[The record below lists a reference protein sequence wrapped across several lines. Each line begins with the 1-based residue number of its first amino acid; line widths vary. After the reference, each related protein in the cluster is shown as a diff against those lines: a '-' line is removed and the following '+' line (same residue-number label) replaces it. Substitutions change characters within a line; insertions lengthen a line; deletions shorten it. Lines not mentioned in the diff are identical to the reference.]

1 VPEVINRLAVR
12 GEGEEEEKRRREMSS
27 ERWDRKAIRID
38 AQAYTKSERGKRID
52 PYDFA
57 FESC

>member
-1 VPEVINRLAVR
+1 MSFENNLLS
-12 GEGEEEEKRRREMSS
+12 EKRRREMSS
-27 ERWDRKAIRID
+27 ERWERKAIRID
-38 AQAYTKSERGKRID
+38 AQAYTKSQRGKRID